1 MEGDS
6 VSENATVASYVGK
19 SSWTRWPPMR
29 GARWCTQTAI
39 GAWSSASSFA

>member
-19 SSWTRWPPMR
+19 SSWTRWR
-29 GARWCTQTAI
+29 TVLRVHEK
-39 GAWSSASSFA
+39 